1 MQHPHSVQASEG
13 TPDPPSTSTTT
24 TTLAATVSAGSGASQ
39 LADQGAQLAAE
50 GRFEQATACFEQAV
64 KEDPSDAA
72 VLEMLAQCR
81 MEGGQDEAA
90 FEAAAAAARLRP
102 DWPPALLTLG
112 RAARNAGRL
121 RHAAAAYRSYQQV
134 ASAAAAAAP
143 VAAGCGAQEAAE
155 AAQEEEEEEGAA
167 ARDELAEV
175 LLLLQRQLG
184 NQLGLPGLVLLERH
198 GADDGP
204 AAVVWEA
211 GALLAW
217 FLVQQQQQQQQGV
230 TAICGST
237 AAGGGAG
244 SGHLHCGAGCSVG
257 ASAASAAP
265 PITCSSKAATGGSG
279 GFWSGMRVLELGAGG
294 TGIVGLA
301 AACLGAAVTATD
313 LPEVL
318 PQLQASVA
326 ANGGM
331 LAAAGGSIAVAALDW
346 RQPDLAILQ
355 PDQPF
360 DYLLGADLVYSAAAV
375 GPLAATVA
383 ALNNARSSS
392 SRPLKILICH
402 KHRHQDVDAA
412 LLAALAAAGV
422 RLRAVLW
429 DASRCTVYANAAAC
443 EALSL
448 T

>member
-24 TTLAATVSAGSGASQ
+24 TTQAATVGAGSGSSQ

-50 GRFEQATACFEQAV
+50 GRFEQAAACFEQAV

-81 MEGGQDEAA
+81 MEGAQDEAA

-121 RHAAAAYRSYQQV
+121 RDAAAAYRSYQQV

-155 AAQEEEEEEGAA
+155 AAQEEAQEAAA

-184 NQLGLPGLVLLERH
+184 HQLGLPGLVLLERH
-198 GADDGP
+198 GAEDGP

-217 FLVQQQQQQQQGV
+217 FLVQQQQQQQQSA

-279 GFWSGMRVLELGAGG
+279 GFWSSMRVLELGAGG

-375 GPLAATVA
+375 GPLVA
-383 ALNNARSSS
+383 AIKNARRSSS
-392 SRPLKILICH
+392 SPLKILICH

-422 RLRAVLW
+422 PLRAVLR
-429 DASRCTVYANAAAC
+429 DASRCTVYANGAAC

-448 T
+448 I